1 MTKITNK
8 SFHILNP
15 RLDPNFKAIFT
26 QNTQASKIALKSF
39 LSAAIG
45 RDVKEA
51 TVIQN
56 EDAAFYKFQ
65 RSVDYDINCEFAD
78 GTKAQVEMQ
87 GFDQQYDYG
96 KRAEYYAARLVSSV
110 MEVGDDWNSVA
121 QAYQISVLDFV
132 FDKSNST
139 PVHHYQMADL
149 GDGARL
155 SGRLNVIFL
164 ELPKLPKVLT
174 PDEVKNLP
182 RLIKWCKFLKEAD
195 NPKSQD
201 LIRAIVESE
210 EGIMKASDTLKN
222 ISDDGWR
229 WVIQGQIEGKKRD
242 YTSGL
247 LAAERRGLAQGIKEG
262 LEKGIEQGLVQGMH
276 QNAIDTARKFLAEGI
291 SPEMIAKCCS
301 LSLEEVLKLNTES

>member
-1 MTKITNK
+1 MTNISKK

-45 RDVKEA
+45 RDVKEV
-51 TVIQN
+51 TVVQN
-56 EDAAFYKFQ
+56 EDASFYKFQ
-65 RSVDYDINCEFAD
+65 RAVDYDINCEFSD

-132 FDKSNST
+132 FDRGNTS
-139 PVHHYQMADL
+139 PIHHYQMADL

-155 SGRLNVIFL
+155 SGRLNVIFM
-164 ELPKLPKVLT
+164 ELPKLPKVVSS
-174 PDEVKNLP
+174 DDVKNLP
-182 RLIKWCKFLKEAD
+182 SLLKWCKFLKEAD
-195 NPKSQD
+195 NPGSQD

-210 EGIMKASDTLKN
+210 DGIMKASDTLKN

-247 LAAERRGLAQGIKEG
+247 LAAERRG
-262 LEKGIEQGLVQGMH
+262 
-276 QNAIDTARKFLAEGI
+276 
-291 SPEMIAKCCS
+291 
-301 LSLEEVLKLNTES
+301 

>member
-1 MTKITNK
+1 MPNISKK

-45 RDVKEA
+45 RDVKEV
-51 TVIQN
+51 TVVQN
-56 EDAAFYKFQ
+56 EDASFYKFQ
-65 RSVDYDINCEFAD
+65 RSVDYDINCEFSD

-132 FDKSNST
+132 FDRGNTS
-139 PVHHYQMADL
+139 PIHHYQMADL

-155 SGRLNVIFL
+155 SGRLNVIFM
-164 ELPKLPKVLT
+164 ELPKLPKV
-174 PDEVKNLP
+174 V
-182 RLIKWCKFLKEAD
+182 
-195 NPKSQD
+195 S
-201 LIRAIVESE
+201 
-210 EGIMKASDTLKN
+210 
-222 ISDDGWR
+222 SDD
-229 WVIQGQIEGKKRD
+229 V
-242 YTSGL
+242 
-247 LAAERRGLAQGIKEG
+247 
-262 LEKGIEQGLVQGMH
+262 
-276 QNAIDTARKFLAEGI
+276 
-291 SPEMIAKCCS
+291 
-301 LSLEEVLKLNTES
+301 

>member
-1 MTKITNK
+1 MPNISKK

-45 RDVKEA
+45 RDVKEV
-51 TVIQN
+51 TVVQN
-56 EDAAFYKFQ
+56 EDASFYKFQ
-65 RSVDYDINCEFAD
+65 RAVDYDINCEFSD

-132 FDKSNST
+132 FDRSNT
-139 PVHHYQMADL
+139 NPIHHYQMADL

-155 SGRLNVIFL
+155 SGRLNVIFM
-164 ELPKLPKVLT
+164 ELPKLPKVVSS
-174 PDEVKNLP
+174 DDVKNLP
-182 RLIKWCKFLKEAD
+182 SLLKWCKFLKEAD
-195 NPKSQD
+195 NPGSQD

-210 EGIMKASDTLKN
+210 DGIMKASDTLKN

-247 LAAERRGLAQGIKEG
+247 LAAERRGRAAG
-262 LEKGIEQGLVQGMH
+262 LEQGMR
-276 QNAIDTARKFLAEGI
+276 QKAFETAE
-291 SPEMIAKCCS
+291 
-301 LSLEEVLKLNTES
+301 KL

>member
-1 MTKITNK
+1 MPNISKK

-45 RDVKEA
+45 RNVKEA
-51 TVIQN
+51 TVVQN
-56 EDAAFYKFQ
+56 EDASLYNFQ
-65 RSVDYDINCEFAD
+65 RAVDYDINCEFSD

-132 FDKSNST
+132 FDRSNTS
-139 PVHHYQMADL
+139 PIHHYQMADL

-155 SGRLNVIFL
+155 SGRLNVIFM
-164 ELPKLPKVLT
+164 ELPKLANV
-174 PDEVKNLP
+174 V
-182 RLIKWCKFLKEAD
+182 R
-195 NPKSQD
+195 
-201 LIRAIVESE
+201 
-210 EGIMKASDTLKN
+210 
-222 ISDDGWR
+222 
-229 WVIQGQIEGKKRD
+229 
-242 YTSGL
+242 
-247 LAAERRGLAQGIKEG
+247 
-262 LEKGIEQGLVQGMH
+262 
-276 QNAIDTARKFLAEGI
+276 
-291 SPEMIAKCCS
+291 
-301 LSLEEVLKLNTES
+301 

>member
-45 RDVKEA
+45 RDVREA
-51 TVIQN
+51 TVVQN
-56 EDAAFYKFQ
+56 EDAALYKFQ

-121 QAYQISVLDFV
+121 QAYQISVLDFA
-132 FDKSNST
+132 FDRGNT
-139 PVHHYQMADL
+139 NPIHHYQMADL
-149 GDGARL
+149 SDGARL
-155 SGRLNVIFL
+155 SGRLNVIFM
-164 ELPKLPKVLT
+164 ELPKLPKLT
-174 PDEVKNLP
+174 SVEEVKNLP
-182 RLIKWCKFLKEAD
+182 TLLKWCKFLKEAD

-201 LIRAIVESE
+201 LIREIVRSE
-210 EGIMKASDTLKN
+210 DGIMNAKDTLEK

-247 LAAERRGLAQGIKEG
+247 LAAERRGL
-262 LEKGIEQGLVQGMH
+262 EQGMRQK
-276 QNAIDTARKFLAEGI
+276 AIETAKKFLAEGI
-291 SPEMIAKCCS
+291 APEMIAKCCS
-301 LSLEEVLKLNTES
+301 LSLEEVLTLKAES